1 MGDRKPDIQTRSIF
15 FATQQWWRRG
25 QSQGVLP
32 WDDVMEVKGGR
43 SFNFYCSWV
52 KSSSSRFVPLNANIL
67 KVSPQLSSAVS
78 RGQYKG
84 RWSPPLCS
92 CTSGVVPSLHH
103 ISQIHTR
110 ILIFYL
116 QDMWMKKKK
125 KSWSWSATEGK
136 LSQVSKP
143 GQQARF
149 RICIFLFT
157 PQLLLLKSISSPR
170 LLALAS
176 PPTPSATLFSS
187 HITTTTTTIHH
198 KISTLQPKEL
208 LNLPTCKHGDTRPT
222 RAAGTSEKANKKSH
236 LRWWQN
242 ENNTK

>member
-32 WDDVMEVKGGR
+32 RDDVMEVKGGE

-110 ILIFYL
+110 IYNFLLTGYV
-116 QDMWMKKKK
+116 DEKEKKKLK
-125 KSWSWSATEGK
+125 LKRNWRKAEPGK
-136 LSQVSKP
+136 Q
-143 GQQARF
+143 
-149 RICIFLFT
+149 
-157 PQLLLLKSISSPR
+157 
-170 LLALAS
+170 
-176 PPTPSATLFSS
+176 
-187 HITTTTTTIHH
+187 
-198 KISTLQPKEL
+198 
-208 LNLPTCKHGDTRPT
+208 TRP
-222 RAAGTSEKANKKSH
+222 AGKIPNLHFLSIPSSLNFYC
-236 LRWWQN
+236 
-242 ENNTK
+242 